1 MSSFCLLLIVSLSFL
16 AGSTSGCH
24 PNGQGQG
31 STTTSIDGSCVAF
44 CGDGGFHINVGRKGG
59 SDYVEKNSQAGNN
72 NSRTLDGYFL
82 DSKETS
88 GAGEFE
94 ESAGENNDY
103 NGKESSTDWLVGKMF
118 AIRKGSNHAEKI
130 RRTGSGT
137 MEGDSQIDDIE
148 ETSGAEEFEES
159 GEINGYNGDVY
170 SGAWENV

>member
-24 PNGQGQG
+24 PNGAGQG
-31 STTTSIDGSCVAF
+31 TTTSIVGSCVAF
-44 CGDGGFHINVGRKGG
+44 CGDGGIHVNVGGKGG
-59 SDYVEKNSQAGNN
+59 SDYVETTNRTGNN
-72 NSRTLDGYFL
+72 NSTTMGGYSL

-103 NGKESSTDWLVGKMF
+103 NDEESSTDWLIGKMF
-118 AIRKGSNHAEKI
+118 AIRKGSNHAKKI
-130 RRTGSGT
+130 SRIGSET
-137 MEGDSQIDDIE
+137 TEGDSQFGDSY

>member
-59 SDYVEKNSQAGNN
+59 SDYVEKTSQADNN
-72 NSRTLDGYFL
+72 NSRMPDGYSF

-88 GAGEFE
+88 GAGEFDG
-94 ESAGENNDY
+94 SGGENNDY
-103 NGKESSTDWLVGKMF
+103 KDEESSTDWLIGKMF

-137 MEGDSQIDDIE
+137 MEGDSQIDVIE

>member
-24 PNGQGQG
+24 PNGGGQG
-31 STTTSIDGSCVAF
+31 TTTSIADSCVAF
-44 CGDGGFHINVGRKGG
+44 CGDGGIHINVGRKGG
-59 SDYVEKNSQAGNN
+59 SDYVEKTSQADNN

-94 ESAGENNDY
+94 GSAGENNDY
-103 NGKESSTDWLVGKMF
+103 NGEESSTDWLIGKMF
-118 AIRKGSNHAEKI
+118 AIRKGSNHARKI
-130 RRTGSGT
+130 SRIGSET
-137 MEGDSQIDDIE
+137 TEGDSQFGDSD

-159 GEINGYNGDVY
+159 GDNNGYNGNVY
-170 SGAWENV
+170 SGAWGNI